1 MLTLVP
7 QPSSV
12 VERDGCFKLSAATAF
27 SVSEELKKIANSFLW
42 QINKSTGFQYSVKNG
57 TQGDVQFLLDESLD
71 GLGDEGYQ
79 LEVTPKSVVL
89 KAFSPAGIFYGTRTL
104 LQLLPVDILRDAE
117 VSDVAWEIPCVS
129 ITDQPRFGWRGMMLD
144 CCRHFMP
151 KEFVKK
157 FIDLLAFY
165 KMNRFHWHLTED
177 QGWRIEI
184 KKYPKL
190 TEIGSYRSETVVD
203 KTWLTENPVY
213 DGKPEWGFYTQE
225 DVKEIVAYASERFV
239 TVVPEIEM
247 PGHCQA
253 ALAAY
258 PELGNSGKKLS
269 VLPQW
274 GINED
279 VFNVEDS
286 TIEFLKNVL
295 SEVIGLFPSEFIHI
309 GGDECPKDQW
319 RVSETAQAKMKKLSL
334 QNEDELQSWFIRQMD
349 QYLTEKGRRLVG
361 WDEILE
367 GGLAANATVM
377 SWRGEEG
384 GVAAAKA
391 GHDVVMAPHQYV
403 YFDHNQHQVQVD
415 SEVRIGG
422 LITLKDVYAYEPI
435 PAGMSEEEAQHVLG
449 AQGQI
454 WTEYMKNGKEV
465 EWMAFPRMLALSE
478 VLWSPKD
485 KKDYPEFSERYPHLL
500 KQLDLMDVNYYR
512 LFEIAD

>member
-12 VERDGCFKLSAATAF
+12 VERDSCFKLSAATTF
-27 SVSEELKKIANSFLW
+27 SISEELKKIAHSFLC
-42 QINKSTGFQYSVKNG
+42 QINKATGFQYSAKNG

-79 LEVTPKSVVL
+79 LEVTPKSLVL
-89 KAFSPAGIFYGTRTL
+89 KAFSPAGIFYGTHTL

-239 TVVPEIEM
+239 TIVPEIEM

-258 PELGNSGKKLS
+258 PELGNSGKK
-269 VLPQW
+269 
-274 GINED
+274 
-279 VFNVEDS
+279 
-286 TIEFLKNVL
+286 
-295 SEVIGLFPSEFIHI
+295 
-309 GGDECPKDQW
+309 
-319 RVSETAQAKMKKLSL
+319 
-334 QNEDELQSWFIRQMD
+334 
-349 QYLTEKGRRLVG
+349 
-361 WDEILE
+361 
-367 GGLAANATVM
+367 
-377 SWRGEEG
+377 
-384 GVAAAKA
+384 
-391 GHDVVMAPHQYV
+391 
-403 YFDHNQHQVQVD
+403 
-415 SEVRIGG
+415 
-422 LITLKDVYAYEPI
+422 
-435 PAGMSEEEAQHVLG
+435 
-449 AQGQI
+449 
-454 WTEYMKNGKEV
+454 
-465 EWMAFPRMLALSE
+465 
-478 VLWSPKD
+478 
-485 KKDYPEFSERYPHLL
+485 
-500 KQLDLMDVNYYR
+500 
-512 LFEIAD
+512 

>member
-1 MLTLVP
+1 
-7 QPSSV
+7 
-12 VERDGCFKLSAATAF
+12 
-27 SVSEELKKIANSFLW
+27 
-42 QINKSTGFQYSVKNG
+42 
-57 TQGDVQFLLDESLD
+57 
-71 GLGDEGYQ
+71 
-79 LEVTPKSVVL
+79 
-89 KAFSPAGIFYGTRTL
+89 GIFYGTHTL

-184 KKYPKL
+184 KQYPKL
-190 TEIGSYRSETVVD
+190 TEVGSYRPETVVD
-203 KTWLTENPVY
+203 KTWLTETPVY
-213 DGKPEWGFYTQE
+213 DGKPEWGFYTHE

-239 TVVPEIEM
+239 TVIPEIEM

-258 PELGNSGKKLS
+258 PELGNLRKKLS
-269 VLPQW
+269 VLRQW
-274 GINED
+274 GINQD

-295 SEVIGLFPSEFIHI
+295 SEVLDLFPSEFIHV

-319 RVSETAQAKMKKLSL
+319 RASKAAQAKMKKLGL

-349 QYLTEKGRRLVG
+349 QFLTENGRRLVG

-367 GGLAANATVM
+367 GGLAVNATVM

-391 GHDVVMAPHQYV
+391 GHDVVMAPHQHV
-403 YFDHNQHQVQVD
+403 YFDHNQHQAQVD

-422 LITLKDVYAYEPI
+422 LITLEDVYAYEPV
-435 PAGMSEEEAQHVLG
+435 PAEMSEEEAQHVLG

-454 WTEYMKNGKEV
+454 WTEYMKNSKEV
-465 EWMAFPRMLALSE
+465 EWMAFPRTLALAE

-485 KKDYPEFSERYPHLL
+485 KKDYPGFSERFPHLL
-500 KQLDLMDVNYYR
+500 RQLELMDVNYYR
-512 LFEIAD
+512 LFEIVD